1 MEGMSKQS
9 RGKSWID
16 QRLADRLEIDGS
28 AYTVELVARRST
40 GAPGFRVS
48 VVYLPRGEGPEVQ
61 VEQPRAAST
70 ADVHRAA
77 RELAADPARLE
88 ALFRESAGR

>member
-1 MEGMSKQS
+1 MSKQS

-16 QRLADRLEIDGS
+16 QRLADRLEIDGV

-40 GAPGFRVS
+40 GAPGFRMS
-48 VVYLPRGEGPEVQ
+48 IVYMPRGDGAEVQ

-77 RELAADPARLE
+77 RELSGDTARLE
-88 ALFRESAGR
+88 ALFRESAAR